1 MAYFFLSV
9 DCRRRGHVQVPH
21 GSSANSNTRR
31 IPTRLRDRAGACR
44 SLAWRSVEPLVV
56 VPVVR
61 CAMVMDLFVVL
72 VGHLVV

>member
-1 MAYFFLSV
+1 MASFVLSV
-9 DCRRRGHVQVPH
+9 DCRSTGHAQVPH
-21 GSSANSNTRR
+21 GSRTNSKTRR